1 MSETLNGACLCGRV
15 EYEVQDPEGLGY
27 CHCTRCQRWT
37 GSSLAGV
44 VVAKENFKFTKGE
57 DLVTRYESE
66 FAPRN
71 FCSNCGSS
79 LYDDLGEK
87 YFVAAGLMRDLE
99 LDPSFHLQVAYKASW
114 HEIGGDVRSSP
125 RIPRPDTRGFCSHR
139 RGPPPERGF
148 LVIGETGFEP
158 ATARPPAGC
167 ATRLRHSP

>member
-1 MSETLNGACLCGRV
+1 MTETLRGACLCGGV
-15 EYEVQDPEGLGY
+15 EYELQDPEALGY

-44 VVAKENFKFTKGE
+44 VVAKENFKVTKGE
-57 DLVTRYESE
+57 DLVKRYESE

-87 YFVAAGLMRDLE
+87 YFVAAGLMRDLA

-114 HEIGGDVRSSP
+114 HEIGGDAP
-125 RIPRPDTRGFCSHR
+125 QFA
-139 RGPPPERGF
+139 EN
-148 LVIGETGFEP
+148 
-158 ATARPPAGC
+158 PPA
-167 ATRLRHSP
+167 